1 MAENRM
7 EQPVLMR
14 TIGKLACA
22 GEQVGISVED
32 MISILN
38 AGISVE
44 VLLDLIEL
52 NLQASQEETSSS
64 ERNRVLREDKKIS
77 LSC

>member
-1 MAENRM
+1 M

-14 TIGKLACA
+14 TIGKLARA

-52 NLQASQEETSSS
+52 HLQASREETSSS

>member
-1 MAENRM
+1 M

-14 TIGKLACA
+14 TIEKLARA

-52 NLQASQEETSSS
+52 HLQASREETSSS